1 MILNFFRSGDWTSAM
16 IGVCVSIFV
25 VFCTLPIHEY
35 AHAWMSTRLGD
46 DTARLSGR
54 LTLNPLAHI
63 DPIGAVMILL
73 IGFGYAKPVPVNMRN
88 FKNPK
93 RDMALTALAGPVSNL
108 LMALF
113 FMVIYNI
120 FGLFLST
127 RSTIISVALLFFKMA
142 AMINV
147 NLAVFNLLPIPPRE
161 LTLPSPFFY
170 RDQAL
175 FAIVND
181 LPDWSRCSEIEAVA
195 AISSALIIL
204 PDQLYYKVMQYERI
218 IMLVVLALLFF
229 GVLSWPLSFLSNLVM
244 KGLAFVAGLP
254 FLPFH

>member
-46 DTARLSGR
+46 DTSRLSGR
-54 LTLNPLAHI
+54 LTLNPLAHS
-63 DPIGAVMILL
+63 DPRGAVMILL

-147 NLAVFNLLPIPPRE
+147 NLAVFNLLPIPP
-161 LTLPSPFFY
+161 L
-170 RDQAL
+170 DG
-175 FAIVND
+175 
-181 LPDWSRCSEIEAVA
+181 SRI
-195 AISSALIIL
+195 LGLIL

>member
-147 NLAVFNLLPIPPRE
+147 NLAVFNLLPIPP
-161 LTLPSPFFY
+161 L
-170 RDQAL
+170 DG
-175 FAIVND
+175 
-181 LPDWSRCSEIEAVA
+181 SRI
-195 AISSALIIL
+195 LGLIL

-229 GVLSWPLSFLSNLVM
+229 GVLSWPLSFLSNLEGACVRSRFTLFTVPLR
-244 KGLAFVAGLP
+244 GSG
-254 FLPFH
+254 

>member
-147 NLAVFNLLPIPPRE
+147 NLAVFNLLPIPP
-161 LTLPSPFFY
+161 L
-170 RDQAL
+170 DG
-175 FAIVND
+175 
-181 LPDWSRCSEIEAVA
+181 SRI
-195 AISSALIIL
+195 LGLIL

-244 KGLAFVAGLP
+244 KGPAFVAGLP

>member
-147 NLAVFNLLPIPPRE
+147 NLAVFNLLPIPP
-161 LTLPSPFFY
+161 L
-170 RDQAL
+170 DG
-175 FAIVND
+175 
-181 LPDWSRCSEIEAVA
+181 SRI
-195 AISSALIIL
+195 LGLIL

-244 KGLAFVAGLP
+244 NWLSLVEGLP

>member
-88 FKNPK
+88 FKNPN

-147 NLAVFNLLPIPPRE
+147 NLAVFNLLPIPP
-161 LTLPSPFFY
+161 L
-170 RDQAL
+170 DG
-175 FAIVND
+175 
-181 LPDWSRCSEIEAVA
+181 SRI
-195 AISSALIIL
+195 LGLIL

>member
-73 IGFGYAKPVPVNMRN
+73 IGFGYVKPVPVNMRN

-147 NLAVFNLLPIPPRE
+147 NLAVFNLLPIPP
-161 LTLPSPFFY
+161 L
-170 RDQAL
+170 DG
-175 FAIVND
+175 
-181 LPDWSRCSEIEAVA
+181 SRI
-195 AISSALIIL
+195 LGLIL

>member
-16 IGVCVSIFV
+16 IGVFVSIFV

-147 NLAVFNLLPIPPRE
+147 NLAVFNLLPIPP
-161 LTLPSPFFY
+161 L
-170 RDQAL
+170 DG
-175 FAIVND
+175 
-181 LPDWSRCSEIEAVA
+181 SRI
-195 AISSALIIL
+195 LGLIL

>member
-1 MILNFFRSGDWTSAM
+1 MILNYFRSGDWTSAM
-16 IGVCVSIFV
+16 IGVCVSVFV

-63 DPIGAVMILL
+63 DPIGAGMILL
-73 IGFGYAKPVPVNMRN
+73 LGFGYAKPVPVNMRN

-93 RDMALTALAGPVSNL
+93 RDMALTALAGPISNL

-113 FMVIYNI
+113 FLIIYNV
-120 FGLFLST
+120 FGLFVSAGNTLIFITLS
-127 RSTIISVALLFFKMA
+127 FFRMA
-142 AMINV
+142 ALINV
-147 NLAVFNLLPIPPRE
+147 NLAVFNLLPIPP
-161 LTLPSPFFY
+161 L
-170 RDQAL
+170 DG
-175 FAIVND
+175 
-181 LPDWSRCSEIEAVA
+181 SRI
-195 AISSALIIL
+195 LGLIL
-204 PDQLYYKVMQYERI
+204 PDRMYYKVMQYERM

-229 GVLSWPLSFLSNLVM
+229 GVLSWPLSFLSNLVF

>member
-93 RDMALTALAGPVSNL
+93 RDMALTALA
-108 LMALF
+108 
-113 FMVIYNI
+113 
-120 FGLFLST
+120 
-127 RSTIISVALLFFKMA
+127 
-142 AMINV
+142 
-147 NLAVFNLLPIPPRE
+147 FNLLPIPP
-161 LTLPSPFFY
+161 L
-170 RDQAL
+170 DG
-175 FAIVND
+175 
-181 LPDWSRCSEIEAVA
+181 SRI
-195 AISSALIIL
+195 LGLIL

>member
-147 NLAVFNLLPIPPRE
+147 NLAVFNLLPIPP
-161 LTLPSPFFY
+161 L
-170 RDQAL
+170 D
-175 FAIVND
+175 
-181 LPDWSRCSEIEAVA
+181 
-195 AISSALIIL
+195 
-204 PDQLYYKVMQYERI
+204 YKVMQYERI

>member
-113 FMVIYNI
+113 FMDIYNI

-147 NLAVFNLLPIPPRE
+147 NLAVFNLLPIPP
-161 LTLPSPFFY
+161 L
-170 RDQAL
+170 DG
-175 FAIVND
+175 
-181 LPDWSRCSEIEAVA
+181 SRI
-195 AISSALIIL
+195 LGLIL

>member
-16 IGVCVSIFV
+16 IGVRVSIFV
-25 VFCTLPIHEY
+25 VFRTLPIHEY

-147 NLAVFNLLPIPPRE
+147 NLAVFNLLPIPP
-161 LTLPSPFFY
+161 L
-170 RDQAL
+170 DG
-175 FAIVND
+175 
-181 LPDWSRCSEIEAVA
+181 SRI
-195 AISSALIIL
+195 LGLIL

>member
-1 MILNFFRSGDWTSAM
+1 MILNFFRSGDWTRAM

-147 NLAVFNLLPIPPRE
+147 NLAVFNLLPIPP
-161 LTLPSPFFY
+161 L
-170 RDQAL
+170 DG
-175 FAIVND
+175 
-181 LPDWSRCSEIEAVA
+181 SRI
-195 AISSALIIL
+195 LGLIL

>member
-25 VFCTLPIHEY
+25 VFYTLPIHEY

-147 NLAVFNLLPIPPRE
+147 NLAVFNLLPIPP
-161 LTLPSPFFY
+161 L
-170 RDQAL
+170 DG
-175 FAIVND
+175 
-181 LPDWSRCSEIEAVA
+181 SRI
-195 AISSALIIL
+195 LGLIL

>member
-1 MILNFFRSGDWTSAM
+1 MILNFFRSGDWMSAM

-147 NLAVFNLLPIPPRE
+147 NLAVFNLLPIPP
-161 LTLPSPFFY
+161 L
-170 RDQAL
+170 DG
-175 FAIVND
+175 
-181 LPDWSRCSEIEAVA
+181 SRI
-195 AISSALIIL
+195 LGLIL

>member
-1 MILNFFRSGDWTSAM
+1 M

-46 DTARLSGR
+46 DTARLSER

-147 NLAVFNLLPIPPRE
+147 NLAVFNLLPIPP
-161 LTLPSPFFY
+161 L
-170 RDQAL
+170 DG
-175 FAIVND
+175 
-181 LPDWSRCSEIEAVA
+181 SRI
-195 AISSALIIL
+195 LGLIL